1 LVNADNVIW
10 ESGINPDDLRSTEK
24 EFVTAYNTDETQIYV
39 SFYDLR
45 KVTKLTAGLGIATTI
60 LVCFILA
67 SGSLIFNRITGELV
81 ITPIENMIDKVKRI
95 SENPI

>member
-1 LVNADNVIW
+1 MVNADGVTW
-10 ESGINPDDLRSTEK
+10 ESDINPDDLRSSEK
-24 EFVTAYNTDETQIYV
+24 EFVTAYGVTDDQIYV

-45 KVTKLTAGLGIATTI
+45 KVTRITAGLGIATTI

-67 SGSLIFNRITGELV
+67 AGSLIFNRITGELV

>member
-1 LVNADNVIW
+1 VSW
-10 ESGINPDDLRSTEK
+10 ESGVNPDELRSVEK
-24 EFVTAYNTDETQIYV
+24 EFVTAYGVHDESKVYV

-45 KVTKLTAGLGIATTI
+45 KVTKLQAGLGIATTI

-81 ITPIENMIDKVKRI
+81 ITPIENMIAKVERI
-95 SENPI
+95 SQNPIQAA